1 MRGQWKMTDGFKDR
15 VAIVT
20 GGASGIGRA
29 LCREMGRRGASVII
43 ADIDDEGA
51 RQVASDITD
60 TGGHARWM
68 RVDVSSAEEVQKLV
82 DEAVAE
88 HRQVDYPHTIQ
99 ADGCQPGCT
108 HNPAGHLA

>member
-1 MRGQWKMTDGFKDR
+1 
-15 VAIVT
+15 
-20 GGASGIGRA
+20 
-29 LCREMGRRGASVII
+29 MGRRGASVII

-68 RVDVSSAEEVQKLV
+68 RVDVSSSEEVQKLV